1 MRNAMILYTV
11 GIFLLSVTGCHK
23 KNSGTAENH
32 APVATLSSNLL
43 SVNPFTYQ
51 FKVDAMDQE
60 FDPLQYTWEFE
71 VGKEQK
77 GNAIETYTFE
87 QGHQYIIKVTVT
99 DGKSQPL
106 ILKDTIDTK
115 VITLTADKSTKYQT
129 IEGFGGF
136 GAQKEPWGTGPYTSP
151 EYVNALI
158 NDLGLTILRMDTPAN
173 FEITNDN
180 DDPFVTDLS
189 KYNINNNTPGH
200 DDKLADYIPYLKDM
214 HAAGLQKL
222 IVSLWSPP
230 IWMKY
235 NNKLGNGTTNQN
247 SAPDYTTNPDNN
259 TNQLKTNMYDEFA
272 EFCVAYIK
280 TIKSL
285 TGIDVYAFSLQ
296 NEPRFSQFY
305 ASCVYNGT
313 ALRDLIK
320 VVGARFEKENITTK
334 IFLPEDVGWYDGIK
348 SLVDPVLV
356 DPDARKYVSIL
367 AVHGYATD
375 GVSPGSADAQ
385 TWRNMSAWGK
395 PWNIPLWM
403 TETSG
408 YENNLT
414 GAIALGKAM
423 YIALKYGNITAW
435 LFWTISTNKI
445 DAYSL
450 MNTAGE
456 KSKRYFVSKNF
467 FRYIRPGSVRF
478 NISGTDEH
486 ILPLAFSNSDDN
498 STTFVIINDE
508 VSGKAFQITGEG
520 LSGTFDSFITNVSK
534 DCADNGAVEINK
546 TIFIPAQSVLTLRSK
561 N

>member
-1 MRNAMILYTV
+1 MRTTMTLFTV

-23 KNSGTAENH
+23 NNSTTSVNH
-32 APVATLSSNLL
+32 APVASISSNLL
-43 SVNPFTYQ
+43 SVNPFTYE
-51 FKVDAMDQE
+51 FKVEAFDQE
-60 FDPLQYTWEFE
+60 FDPLQYTWDFGDGTER
-71 VGKEQK
+71 K
-77 GNAIETYTFE
+77 GNAVESYTFE
-87 QGHQYIIKVTVT
+87 DGRQYIIKVTVT
-99 DGKSQPL
+99 DGNSQPVVL
-106 ILKDTIDTK
+106 RDTIDTK
-115 VITLTADKSTKYQT
+115 VIPLKADKSTKFQT
-129 IEGFGGF
+129 MEGFGGF
-136 GAQKEPWGTGPYTSP
+136 GTQKEPWGTGPFTSP
-151 EYVNALI
+151 EFVNMLI
-158 NDLGLTILRMDTPAN
+158 NDLGLTILRMDIPAN
-173 FEITNDN
+173 FEIPNDN

-189 KYNINNNTPGH
+189 KFNVNNNTPGY
-200 DDKLADYIPYLKDM
+200 DEKLADYIPYLKDM
-214 HAAGLQKL
+214 KAAGLQKL

-230 IWMKY
+230 VWMKY
-235 NNKLGNGTTNQN
+235 SNQLGNGTKEN
-247 SAPDYTTNPDNN
+247 SAPEYTNNPGSN

-280 TIKSL
+280 TIKNL

-305 ASCVYNGT
+305 ASCVYNGA

-320 VVGARFEKENITTK
+320 VVGARFEKENISAK

-348 SLVDPVLV
+348 SLVDPVLA

-375 GVSPGSADAQ
+375 GVSPGSSDAQ
-385 TWRNMSAWGK
+385 TWRNMYNWGK

-414 GAIALGKAM
+414 GAIALAKAM
-423 YIALKYGNITAW
+423 YIALKYGNVSAW
-435 LFWTISTNKI
+435 VFWTLSTNKI

-450 MNTAGE
+450 MNTSGE

-467 FRYIRPGSVRF
+467 YRYIRPGSVRF
-478 NISGTDEH
+478 DITGTDAH
-486 ILPLAFSNSDDN
+486 LLPLAFSNSDNN
-498 STTFVIINDE
+498 STTIVIINDD

-520 LSGTFDSFITNVSK
+520 LPVTFDSFITNESK

-546 TIFIPAQSVLTLRSK
+546 TILIPAQSVLTLRSK

>member
-1 MRNAMILYTV
+1 
-11 GIFLLSVTGCHK
+11 
-23 KNSGTAENH
+23 
-32 APVATLSSNLL
+32 
-43 SVNPFTYQ
+43 
-51 FKVDAMDQE
+51 
-60 FDPLQYTWEFE
+60 
-71 VGKEQK
+71 
-77 GNAIETYTFE
+77 
-87 QGHQYIIKVTVT
+87 
-99 DGKSQPL
+99 
-106 ILKDTIDTK
+106 
-115 VITLTADKSTKYQT
+115 
-129 IEGFGGF
+129 
-136 GAQKEPWGTGPYTSP
+136 
-151 EYVNALI
+151 
-158 NDLGLTILRMDTPAN
+158 
-173 FEITNDN
+173 
-180 DDPFVTDLS
+180 
-189 KYNINNNTPGH
+189 
-200 DDKLADYIPYLKDM
+200 
-214 HAAGLQKL
+214 
-222 IVSLWSPP
+222 
-230 IWMKY
+230 
-235 NNKLGNGTTNQN
+235 
-247 SAPDYTTNPDNN
+247 
-259 TNQLKTNMYDEFA
+259 MYDEFA
-272 EFCVAYIK
+272 ECCVAYIK